1 MGFLVSVSI
10 LQSSAHYVL
19 IVLDESLVSLI
30 GFQINSRFVELG
42 MLALTQVFFLVSTS
56 ACLIGSLISSWLKYS
71 HCWLNFEFLRMCQE
85 WEMDSTTL
93 FVVSS
98 TFLNDIL
105 AFTVI
110 LIKKETTVFFPPF
123 LIAFSKQDIASV
135 LRFIQGGI

>member
-1 MGFLVSVSI
+1 
-10 LQSSAHYVL
+10 
-19 IVLDESLVSLI
+19 
-30 GFQINSRFVELG
+30 
-42 MLALTQVFFLVSTS
+42 
-56 ACLIGSLISSWLKYS
+56 
-71 HCWLNFEFLRMCQE
+71 
-85 WEMDSTTL
+85 MDSTTL

-110 LIKKETTVFFPPF
+110 LIQKETTVFFPPF